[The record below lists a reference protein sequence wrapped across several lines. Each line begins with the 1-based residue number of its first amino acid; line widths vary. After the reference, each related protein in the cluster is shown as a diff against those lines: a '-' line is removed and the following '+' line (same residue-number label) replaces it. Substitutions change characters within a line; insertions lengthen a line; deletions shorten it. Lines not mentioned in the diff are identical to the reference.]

1 MGHADD
7 LFGARSF
14 VPWGF
19 AMTAAAAAAV
29 IGPMMFTAWPVFRVT
44 HAAYVVAGV
53 LPVSYMGFLE
63 RARAGGILRI
73 DGMVHRFRHDLLRQS
88 LLNDL
93 ESPEQLPPAW

>member
-63 RARAGGILRI
+63 RARAGGILAQ
-73 DGMVHRFRHDLLRQS
+73 G
-88 LLNDL
+88 
-93 ESPEQLPPAW
+93 PARPQPLGAGRTGKGRGVRK